1 MQENV
6 ETQIVFSGDA
16 SQLQSAFEQLVNE
29 ISRTREELK
38 QYKNDKEKTAELT
51 QKLADQELELVRV
64 MKQNNNEIDASQV
77 SYKQLNDILK
87 DLNKTYKATADE
99 AQRLDLA
106 PSMNAINQELK
117 GMDASIGNFQRNV
130 GNYEGAVDKASKNL
144 AQSFRQIGQTLP
156 SLLESPEKFFMALAQ
171 SIPNLVEAYRSIQT
185 AQKAAAATTEKQVE
199 LDKMELANKSALA
212 KEQTAL
218 SAAKVTSAGASLAEK
233 DSSLALKDA
242 EILETKETMNAM
254 KADIDAIVVS
264 KNAVK
269 ALIEQQKTTV
279 ALAEAEAART
289 GNLEKYKAEYQT
301 LITLMKQLEAVTLQE
316 KQSREALL
324 LTEER
329 YEQLVR
335 ERVAST
341 SAKAG
346 AAMGAASADVAAAGA
361 AETLAGAEETATVAT
376 KGLGAALSSFLL
388 IATVVV
394 SLIAIFGKDILKWAK
409 NLSIFNDEAKKA
421 ARFQK
426 EWNQYMREGHQ
437 NAAKQIVDLQIYAKW
452 AAMTTKTDKERTI
465 AAKELLKAMGSAVT
479 ETNIL
484 KVKNADLSKE
494 TDAVRVSVEELTKAL
509 IKQAQAEAMTSKI
522 TERYK
527 EVIDAMEEYADAQ
540 ARQQRNELDAIG
552 AAQMAGR
559 NISTGGMAP
568 GVQDMGKAMGDA
580 LQGSVDR
587 AKKTLEEV
595 KDDFN
600 QWLEKFLQEF
610 NPSDLLSGKNGGS
623 GGKGDNWFSKW
634 ELYIKEYEATL
645 KKFQGEYEELDFSS
659 IWKYSAEGLVY
670 YTKMYDEYIEHY
682 KKDEKAFRE
691 AKVNKAKYLNE
702 FNEYHLKLQKQYLD
716 SLKTEKQVEIDQLEE
731 WYTVQKA
738 IYKNA
743 GEDTAGLE
751 AEYTKRKEDILNK
764 YIDKYKNALL
774 ERKALD
780 LATTSSIT
788 EYNKAMMDLELA
800 NLEDTFKKELK
811 EYERKGI
818 ETTNLVEHYAQE
830 SEKIVSKY
838 AAEETKAVID
848 NLKKQEDYRK
858 RMNEVQYGW
867 SQTDNNSRTERT
879 MASLGGT
886 VMTGHKQRQNDINA
900 TFNEFNIWKESAEA
914 QIAAMQEVL
923 DTGKLVGQEKLEMEA
938 AVADAE
944 KELYLGVAEYQLQL
958 NQMTLE
964 DARETTQG
972 FLSNLQSGVEGIG
985 GAFDDIYTAIEKTME
1000 ARVAEGKLTNEEA
1013 EKQLQEYRGIKAAAA
1028 TMDALGS
1035 AVGAY
1040 NSLASIPYVGPALG
1054 IAAAAAALA
1063 AGMANVRLILA
1074 TTKDNAGNGT
1084 DNYAN
1089 AAPSLSDYTPQYVTN
1104 VTGKDDT
1111 DYLANALSEKPI
1123 QAFVVE
1129 SDVTAAQEVAN
1140 KRTNETTW

>member
-51 QKLADQELELVRV
+51 QKLADQELELVKV

-87 DLNKTYKATADE
+87 DLNKTYKTTADE

-130 GNYEGAVDKASKNL
+130 GNYEGAIDKASKNL

-156 SLLESPEKFFMALAQ
+156 SLIDAPEKFFMALAQ
-171 SIPNLVEAYRSIQT
+171 SIPNLVEAYRSIGD
-185 AQKAAAATTEKQVE
+185 AQKAAAAATAKQVE
-199 LDKMELANKSALA
+199 LDKMEMANKDALA
-212 KEQTAL
+212 AKQTAL
-218 SAAKVTSAGASLAEK
+218 NTAKAASASASAGETDAEIKLKNAEIEETKVTLESQMADFARINTARASIAANLTEAESVLDLMKAETLRSGKSISDNKEIQEQYRKVLYLREQLDYLDKQREAAAKVYLA
-233 DSSLALKDA
+233 
-242 EILETKETMNAM
+242 
-254 KADIDAIVVS
+254 
-264 KNAVK
+264 
-269 ALIEQQKTTV
+269 
-279 ALAEAEAART
+279 
-289 GNLEKYKAEYQT
+289 
-301 LITLMKQLEAVTLQE
+301 
-316 KQSREALL
+316 
-324 LTEER
+324 TEER
-329 YEQLVR
+329 INKLYA
-335 ERVAST
+335 ERAALEGKVAAST
-341 SAKAG
+341 TA
-346 AAMGAASADVAAAGA
+346 
-361 AETLAGAEETATVAT
+361 LAGAETAAGAGAETMAAGEEVATVAT

-394 SLIAIFGKDILKWAK
+394 SIIAIFGKDILKWAK
-409 NLSIFNDEAKKA
+409 NLGIFNSEARKA

-426 EWNQYMREGHQ
+426 EWNQYMKEGHQ
-437 NAAKQIVDLQIYAKW
+437 NAAKQIVDLQIYSRW
-452 AAMTTKTDKERTI
+452 ATMASKSDKERTI
-465 AAKELLKAMGSAVT
+465 AAKEVLKTMGSAT
-479 ETNIL
+479 TATNIA
-484 KVKNADLSKE
+484 KVKNGEFAQSIDE
-494 TDAVRVSVEELTKAL
+494 VTKAL

-522 TERYK
+522 TEKYK
-527 EVIDAMEEYADAQ
+527 EVIEAMDKVADARNGKID
-540 ARQQRNELDAIG
+540 ALGSFQQTMGTVYSPTIG
-552 AAQMAGR
+552 V
-559 NISTGGMAP
+559 GGMP
-568 GVQDMGKAMGDA
+568 TPEQTQKAMDDA
-580 LQGSVDR
+580 LQGSIKR
-587 AKKTLEEV
+587 AEENLKGV
-595 KDDFN
+595 QNEFE
-600 QWLEKFLQEF
+600 QWLNKFLETF
-610 NPSDLLSGKNGGS
+610 NPSELLFGKNGGS
-623 GGKGDNWFSKW
+623 GKGDNWFSKW

-645 KKFQGEYEELDFSS
+645 KKFQGEYEELDLAS
-659 IWKYSAEGLVY
+659 IWKYSAEGLKY

-682 KKDEKAFRE
+682 KKDEKAHRE
-691 AKVNKAKYLNE
+691 AQVNKQKYLNE
-702 FNEYHLKLQKQYLD
+702 FNEYHTKLQKQYLD
-716 SLKTEKQVEIDQLEE
+716 SLKTELQVELDKLEE
-731 WYTVQKA
+731 WHTVQVE

-751 AEYTKRKEDILNK
+751 AEYTKRKEDILDK
-764 YIDKYKNALL
+764 YVDKYKNALL

-780 LATTSSIT
+780 LATTKTIN

-800 NLEDTFKKELK
+800 NLDDTFKKELK

-818 ETTNLVEHYAQE
+818 ETVNLEEHYAQE
-830 SEKIVSKY
+830 RAKIVSKY
-838 AAEETKAVID
+838 AADETKAVID

-867 SQTDNNSRTERT
+867 NQMDNNSKTERT

-900 TFNEFNIWKESAEA
+900 TYNEFNIWKESAEA

-923 DTGKLVGQEKLEMEA
+923 DAGKLVGQEKLEMEA

-985 GAFDDIYTAIEKTME
+985 GAFDNIYTAIEKTME
-1000 ARVAEGKLTNEEA
+1000 ARVAEGELTNEQA
-1013 EKQLQEYRGIKAAAA
+1013 EKQLEEYKGIKAAAA